1 MAEYDIQPGFVSG
14 AQGNLYK
21 LDVMPIKDMRAQVLY
36 LPPHGEELNRCRS
49 LIAAQARVFAQNGIG
64 CRVVDYFGSGDSD
77 GDFSEGTLEI
87 WQQDLATQVSEL
99 KAISPVP
106 VLLVGFRLGAL
117 LAAYYLNNN
126 AEEIK
131 EAVFIQPVIQGK
143 QYVTQL
149 LRQRMAGQM
158 GSGVNAE
165 TTDQMRESILA
176 GNNLEIGGYEFNSKL
191 LIDLEKISLTGN
203 VNLINQKIFWL
214 EFEQSIGK
222 GLSIGS
228 QRAVD
233 DLKNMGNRVEAECV
247 FDPPIWQ
254 LHERA
259 SANKNLE
266 FIKKVA
272 LQW

>member
-1 MAEYDIQPGFVSG
+1 MAEYHIQPGFFSG
-14 AQGNLYK
+14 AHGDLYK
-21 LDVMPIKDMRAQVLY
+21 LDVMPIKDMRAQVMY

-87 WQQDLATQVSEL
+87 WQQDLATQVNEL
-99 KAISPVP
+99 KANSSVP
-106 VLLVGFRLGAL
+106 VYLVGFRLGAL
-117 LAAYYLNNN
+117 LAASYINNN
-126 AEEIK
+126 VEAIK
-131 EAVFIQPVIQGK
+131 GALFIQPVIQGK

-158 GSGVNAE
+158 GAGVNTE
-165 TTDQMRESILA
+165 STDQMRESILA

-191 LIDLEKISLTGN
+191 LIDIEKLSLTGN
-203 VNLINQKIFWL
+203 INLINQEIFWL
-214 EFEQSIGK
+214 EFEQNLGK

-233 DLKNMGNRVEAECV
+233 GLKDLGNSVEAECV

-266 FIKKVA
+266 FIKRVA
-272 LQW
+272 LKW